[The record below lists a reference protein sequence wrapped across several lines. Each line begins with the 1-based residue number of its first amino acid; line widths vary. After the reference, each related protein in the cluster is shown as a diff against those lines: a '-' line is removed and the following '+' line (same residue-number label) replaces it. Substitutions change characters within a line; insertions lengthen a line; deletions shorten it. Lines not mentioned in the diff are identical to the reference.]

1 MNQQSAGTN
10 LCILSF
16 FPSGTHIPVTADC
29 SGIGPDIDRG
39 DAREFDVSKNRI
51 VSIVDD
57 DESVRSSIE
66 DLMSALGFVAR
77 AFESAEEFLNS
88 PDSHRTACLITDLQM
103 PGTSGQ
109 DLQNRLLAAGR
120 APPMIFI
127 TAFPEKNTRERVM
140 AKGAL
145 ALLEKPIDCQRL
157 IGLVEKA
164 MAAPR

>member
-1 MNQQSAGTN
+1 V
-10 LCILSF
+10 I
-16 FPSGTHIPVTADC
+16 VADG
-29 SGIGPDIDRG
+29 SGIGAGYRSGRRKD
-39 DAREFDVSKNRI
+39 FYVSKTHI

-66 DLMSALGFVAR
+66 DLMYAMGFVAR

-88 PDSHRTACLITDLQM
+88 PDRDLTACLITDLQM

-109 DLQNRLLAAGR
+109 DLQSHLLAKGR

-127 TAFPEKNTRERVM
+127 TAFPEKNVRERVL

-145 ALLEKPIDCQRL
+145 AFLEKPLDSEML
-157 IGLVEKA
+157 IGLVQNA
-164 MAAPR
+164 LATPR

>member
-1 MNQQSAGTN
+1 
-10 LCILSF
+10 L
-16 FPSGTHIPVTADC
+16 
-29 SGIGPDIDRG
+29 IGR
-39 DAREFDVSKNRI
+39 RQEFDVSKTRI

-66 DLMSALGFVAR
+66 DLMCALGFVAR

-88 PDSHRTACLITDLQM
+88 PDRDRTACLITDLQM

-109 DLQNRLLAAGR
+109 DLQCHLLAKGS

-127 TAFPEKNTRERVM
+127 TAFPEKNVRERVM

-145 ALLEKPIDCQRL
+145 AFLEKPLDSEKL
-157 IGLVEKA
+157 IGLVRKA
-164 MAAPR
+164 MAAPY

>member
-1 MNQQSAGTN
+1 
-10 LCILSF
+10 
-16 FPSGTHIPVTADC
+16 
-29 SGIGPDIDRG
+29 
-39 DAREFDVSKNRI
+39 VSKTHI

-66 DLMSALGFVAR
+66 DLMYAMGFVAR

-88 PDSHRTACLITDLQM
+88 PDRDLTACLITDLQM

-109 DLQNRLLAAGR
+109 ELQSHLLAKGR

-127 TAFPEKNTRERVM
+127 TAFPEKNVRERVL

-145 ALLEKPIDCQRL
+145 AFLEKPLDSEML
-157 IGLVEKA
+157 IGLVQNA
-164 MAAPR
+164 LATPR